1 MRPLDQRSFEV
12 EFVTVVYEEFYVI
25 KTSSEEIDKMIEL
38 YYEQGKGTNSAELT
52 LKESKCPLYKS
63 TFIYM
68 MNHEVKLKVLE
79 ALVRNG
85 STTQIGCSTRVTY
98 RTNSLWPS
106 LRRC

>member
-1 MRPLDQRSFEV
+1 M

-68 MNHEVKLKVLE
+68 MNHEVKLKKWL
-79 ALVRNG
+79 ND
-85 STTQIGCSTRVTY
+85 
-98 RTNSLWPS
+98 TNRLFHESDLQDQ
-106 LRRC
+106 